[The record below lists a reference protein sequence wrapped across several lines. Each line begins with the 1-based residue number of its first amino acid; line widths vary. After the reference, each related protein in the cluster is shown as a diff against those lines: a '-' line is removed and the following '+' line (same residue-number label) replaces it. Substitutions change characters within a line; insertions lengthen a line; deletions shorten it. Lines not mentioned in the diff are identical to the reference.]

1 MGKVLILTDGKAG
14 HENQSKAFARALGC
28 EFDLVEI
35 HFKSKLAKALSY
47 LLDWLG
53 VLNTNLTDLT
63 DSTKRD
69 YVAVIGTGS
78 GTFYPAKA
86 VAKKLGVKCGVVLY
100 PRGYDVKSFDCVLAP
115 AFDRPKAAANVI
127 EIPANLVA
135 NDEAFYAKGVEAFVA
150 KRGQSSNRRIV
161 ESSNAVAVIIGGPN
175 KCSTMTP
182 EWMKARLD
190 ELFAAHST
198 IRRFDDSTISPEFW
212 VTTSRRTPPDVEA
225 VVDSYPWNYK
235 LLYSKDHF
243 NPIPAFVKLAKKLYV
258 TAESTG
264 MLSEACT
271 FGSAEVVA
279 LDNLNPGP
287 HKFRRFVEDLRKG
300 GYVDGNRKVDL
311 SAQFARA
318 KMLMDIENC

>member
-78 GTFYPAKA
+78 GTFYAAKA

-115 AFDRPKAAANVI
+115 AFDRPKTAANVI

-135 NDEAFYAKGVEAFVA
+135 NDEAFYSKGIEDF
-150 KRGQSSNRRIV
+150 
-161 ESSNAVAVIIGGPN
+161 
-175 KCSTMTP
+175 
-182 EWMKARLD
+182 KA
-190 ELFAAHST
+190 H
-198 IRRFDDSTISPEFW
+198 
-212 VTTSRRTPPDVEA
+212 
-225 VVDSYPWNYK
+225 
-235 LLYSKDHF
+235 
-243 NPIPAFVKLAKKLYV
+243 
-258 TAESTG
+258 
-264 MLSEACT
+264 
-271 FGSAEVVA
+271 
-279 LDNLNPGP
+279 
-287 HKFRRFVEDLRKG
+287 
-300 GYVDGNRKVDL
+300 
-311 SAQFARA
+311 
-318 KMLMDIENC
+318 

>member
-78 GTFYPAKA
+78 GTFYAAKA

-100 PRGYDVKSFDCVLAP
+100 PRGYDVRSFDCVLAP

-135 NDEAFYAKGVEAFVA
+135 NDEAFYSKGIEDFKAHYG
-150 KRGQSSNRRIV
+150 KCSNGGML
-161 ESSNAVAVIIGGPN
+161 ECSNAQAVIIGGPN

-182 EWMKARLD
+182 EWMKAQLD
-190 ELFAAHST
+190 AIFNSKPQTSNLK
-198 IRRFDDSTISPEFW
+198 PEFW

-287 HKFRRFVEDLRKG
+287 HKFRRFVDDLRKG

>member
-78 GTFYPAKA
+78 GTFYAAKA

-135 NDEAFYAKGVEAFVA
+135 NDEAFYSKGIEDFKAHYG
-150 KRGQSSNRRIV
+150 KCSNGGMF
-161 ESSNAVAVIIGGPN
+161 ECSNAEAVIIGGPN

-182 EWMKARLD
+182 EWMKAQLD
-190 ELFAAHST
+190 AIFNSKPQTSNLK
-198 IRRFDDSTISPEFW
+198 PEFW

-318 KMLMDIENC
+318 KMLMDIETC

>member
-78 GTFYPAKA
+78 GTFYAAKA

-100 PRGYDVKSFDCVLAP
+100 PRGYNVKSFDCVLAP

-135 NDEAFYAKGVEAFVA
+135 NDEAFYSKGIEDFKAHYG
-150 KRGQSSNRRIV
+150 KCSNGGML
-161 ESSNAVAVIIGGPN
+161 ECSNAEAVIIGGPN

-182 EWMKARLD
+182 EWMKAQLD
-190 ELFAAHST
+190 AIFNSKLQTSNLK
-198 IRRFDDSTISPEFW
+198 PEFW

-287 HKFRRFVEDLRKG
+287 HKFRRFVDDLRKG

-318 KMLMDIENC
+318 KMLMDIGTC

>member
-78 GTFYPAKA
+78 GTFYAAKA

-115 AFDRPKAAANVI
+115 AFDRPKTAANVI

-135 NDEAFYAKGVEAFVA
+135 NDEAFYSKGIEDFKAHYGKCSNGGAF
-150 KRGQSSNRRIV
+150 
-161 ESSNAVAVIIGGPN
+161 ECSNAQAVIIGGPN
-175 KCSTMTP
+175 KCSTMTL
-182 EWMKARLD
+182 EWMKAQLD
-190 ELFAAHST
+190 AIFNSKPQT
-198 IRRFDDSTISPEFW
+198 SNRKPEFW

-287 HKFRRFVEDLRKG
+287 HKFRRFVDDLRKG